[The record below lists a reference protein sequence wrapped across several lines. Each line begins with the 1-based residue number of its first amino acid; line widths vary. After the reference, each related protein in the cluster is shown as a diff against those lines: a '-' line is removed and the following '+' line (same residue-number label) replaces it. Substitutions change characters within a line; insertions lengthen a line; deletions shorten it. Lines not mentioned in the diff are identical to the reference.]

1 VTFGQRFVR
10 FATDVV
16 VRHPKLWRVF
26 RRPVQRMFDRIAPR
40 WDSVRGPDSLAPLTA
55 ALERLPSPPSRVLD
69 LGTGT
74 GAAARLA
81 AERFPD
87 ATIVGV
93 DLAERMVEE
102 ARSKTSSERITYRQ
116 GDAEKLPFEDGAFD
130 LVMLSNMIPFFA
142 ELGRVVEPQGHVVI
156 AFSGG
161 SGTPIY
167 VATERLRSE
176 LTRRGFLEF
185 AEVSAGRG
193 TAFLARKS

>member
-1 VTFGQRFVR
+1 MTFGQRFVR

-16 VRHPKLWRVF
+16 VRRPALWRVF

-40 WDSVRGPDSLAPLTA
+40 WDSVRGPDSLAPLGA
-55 ALERLPSPPSRVLD
+55 ALDRLPAPPRRVLD

-81 AERFPD
+81 AERFPN
-87 ATIVGV
+87 ATVVGV

-102 ARSKTSSERITYRQ
+102 ARRTTESDRITYRQ
-116 GDAEKLPFEDGAFD
+116 ADAQKLPFDNAAFD
-130 LVMLSNMIPFFA
+130 LVLLSNMIPFFD
-142 ELGRVVEPQGHVVI
+142 ELGRVVAPEGYVAI

-167 VATERLRSE
+167 VPPERLRAE
-176 LTRRGFLEF
+176 LSRRGFAEF
-185 AEVSAGRG
+185 AEVSAARG